1 MVLLLTNSSIVNIY
15 LIIIVNVV
23 FCFYIWLLNG
33 VIILVN
39 TNGFNKTT
47 NVFNKTTTLDKIR

>member
-1 MVLLLTNSSIVNIY
+1 MVLLLTNSVIVNIY

-23 FCFYIWLLNG
+23 ICFYIWLLNG

-39 TNGFNKTT
+39 TNGFNKTM
-47 NVFNKTTTLDKIR
+47 TLDKIR